1 MEFLPLAPYPTPR
14 FGRISVQFTFTSLL
28 YVYRIEN
35 RTRKTNFY
43 NVLIESHKNPT
54 CTSKSPHFVWDLDVG
69 ISIFSH
75 LKIEISQNPTKKSPH
90 CGIKKSHK
98 SPPHTR
104 THLYS
109 QGRKQGPNGPV
120 THPYQFL
127 LSLGVFPEN
136 LSSIGALL
144 LFGAPRDLEL
154 PQVTLKGP
162 GRAQCGS
169 KGALTH
175 SNQFLQSWSV
185 FPQSL
190 SQIGGKIA
198 PSSNFGPQKGRAP
211 PKNWCWGCYA
221 PPPDQKF

>member
-28 YVYRIEN
+28 YVYRVEN

-104 THLYS
+104 THLYFKAGS
-109 QGRKQGPNGPV
+109 TKVGRRLVDWPV
-120 THPYQFL
+120 IDWKSVDFSTDCEKMDRL
-127 LSLGVFPEN
+127 ANRLIDRLIKNRSTGDSTDRLAKNKSTDWN
-136 LSSIGALL
+136 LSSNLRQFSIIVIRLL
-144 LFGAPRDLEL
+144 HQAWLAFGSL
-154 PQVTLKGP
+154 PSRKFRLAFGP
-162 GRAQCGS
+162 GSAR
-169 KGALTH
+169 
-175 SNQFLQSWSV
+175 
-185 FPQSL
+185 FPKESREN
-190 SQIGGKIA
+190 I
-198 PSSNFGPQKGRAP
+198 
-211 PKNWCWGCYA
+211 
-221 PPPDQKF
+221 D